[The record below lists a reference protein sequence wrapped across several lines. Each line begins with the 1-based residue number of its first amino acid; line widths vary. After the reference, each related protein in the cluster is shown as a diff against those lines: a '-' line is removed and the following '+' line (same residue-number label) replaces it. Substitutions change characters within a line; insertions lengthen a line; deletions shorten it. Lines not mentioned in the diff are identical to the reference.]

1 MSSSKGLGKGIS
13 ALFSSD
19 AQAKFETS
27 AAPTL
32 INLID
37 IEPNAGQPRKV
48 FTEEAL
54 AELSDSIAKHGI
66 LQPLAVRKLPNGRYQ
81 IIAGERRWR
90 AARAA
95 GLKEVPVH
103 VVEADDRT
111 VIELALVENL
121 QRQDLNPIEE
131 AEGYKTLM
139 DEYNLTQEETAE
151 RVGKSRPAIA
161 NSLRLLGLAPSVRE
175 MVSTGILSAGHA
187 KCLLALTD
195 TEIQEKIALTVSQNG
210 YSVRQT
216 EVLVKK
222 TLETSKKPTK
232 AVKTGITVN
241 YLEDIERRLSSGLG
255 RKVKFVAGRKKGR
268 VELEYYDNNDL
279 EALIELLERISK

>member
-1 MSSSKGLGKGIS
+1 MGARGLGKGLD
-13 ALFSSD
+13 ALFSDMSIE
-19 AQAKFETS
+19 AGNV
-27 AAPTL
+27 AASTL
-32 INLID
+32 PLSE
-37 IEPNAGQPRKV
+37 IEPNAGQPRKE
-48 FTEEAL
+48 FDPEAL
-54 AELSDSIAKHGI
+54 QELSDSIRQHGI
-66 LQPLAVRKLPNGRYQ
+66 LQPIAVRKIKEGHYQ

-90 AARAA
+90 AAREA

-103 VVEADDRT
+103 IVDADDRT
-111 VIELALVENL
+111 AMELALVENL

-195 TEIQEKIALTVSQNG
+195 AEIQEKIALTVSQNG

-222 TLETSKKPTK
+222 TLEASKKPTK

>member
-1 MSSSKGLGKGIS
+1 MSIEAGNV
-13 ALFSSD
+13 
-19 AQAKFETS
+19 
-27 AAPTL
+27 AASTL
-32 INLID
+32 PLSE
-37 IEPNAGQPRKV
+37 IEPNAGQPRKE
-48 FTEEAL
+48 FDPEAL
-54 AELSDSIAKHGI
+54 QELSDSIRQHGI
-66 LQPLAVRKLPNGRYQ
+66 LQPIAVRKIKEGHYQ

-90 AARAA
+90 AAREA

-103 VVEADDRT
+103 IVDADDRT
-111 VIELALVENL
+111 AMELALVENL

-131 AEGYKTLM
+131 TEGYKTLM

>member
-1 MSSSKGLGKGIS
+1 MGARGLGKGLD
-13 ALFSSD
+13 ALFSDMSI
-19 AQAKFETS
+19 EVGNV
-27 AAPTL
+27 AASTL
-32 INLID
+32 PLSE
-37 IEPNAGQPRKV
+37 IEPNAGQPRKE
-48 FTEEAL
+48 FDPEAL
-54 AELSDSIAKHGI
+54 QELSESIRQHGI
-66 LQPLAVRKLPNGRYQ
+66 LQPIAVRKIKEGHYQ

-90 AARAA
+90 AAREA
-95 GLKEVPVH
+95 GLTEVPVH
-103 VVEADDRT
+103 IVDADDRT
-111 VIELALVENL
+111 AMELALVENL

-151 RVGKSRPAIA
+151 RVGKSRPAVA
-161 NSLRLLGLAPSVRE
+161 NSLRLLGLMPAVRE

-195 TEIQEKIALTVSQNG
+195 AEIQEKIALTVSQNG

-222 TLETSKKPTK
+222 TLEASKKTTK
-232 AVKTGITVN
+232 AIKTGITVN